1 MSDLKDKGP
10 KPNAVKTLRDNYNKR
25 REETLKK
32 TKDNAKK
39 DSIKKN
45 ETNDQVALPIV
56 SDNKDLELQLMKL
69 KKFSELDVFLEDQLL
84 DVKGCFADTSILF
97 AATYPLDLHNEEA
110 EKVFKILS
118 KNQLNISHIKKVDE
132 GKFSKM
138 EIAR

>member
-56 SDNKDLELQLMKL
+56 SDNKDLEL
-69 KKFSELDVFLEDQLL
+69 
-84 DVKGCFADTSILF
+84 
-97 AATYPLDLHNEEA
+97 
-110 EKVFKILS
+110 
-118 KNQLNISHIKKVDE
+118 
-132 GKFSKM
+132 
-138 EIAR
+138 

>member
-1 MSDLKDKGP
+1 
-10 KPNAVKTLRDNYNKR
+10 
-25 REETLKK
+25 
-32 TKDNAKK
+32 
-39 DSIKKN
+39 
-45 ETNDQVALPIV
+45 
-56 SDNKDLELQLMKL
+56 MKL